1 MPRLVVSLA
10 LAGVALGAAAAS
22 SAAIVTPCRGCTV
35 QRIVLV
41 ESRATTTNT
50 SVPVHPGRMSGGDLF
65 LWAGGKYATPQG
77 LLSGTIMGF
86 GTFSSSK
93 PHAHFRG
100 TDFFQFDNGSTLV
113 TKGYSTA
120 VGPGRT
126 LPRSYRHAI
135 IGGTGRFFA
144 ATGEEVGYRL
154 KGGRY
159 RHELTVVL
167 PPKTAKVRTIRS
179 LAFLSVKTL
188 VDLSGPGT
196 EDVGD
201 QRVIVGDLRGEDD
214 AASIGL
220 YYVRSYILQVLDG
233 GAHQWLGGPI
243 AYRFASGGT
252 LAGAG
257 AYQRVPG
264 AAPGSLA
271 PAPRVITSGTGPYA
285 GYHGE
290 LIPEDVAPGVTFH
303 TIRLVKGDAS
313 APNERHHDVATS
325 SP

>member
-22 SAAIVTPCRGCTV
+22 SAATMTPCRGCTV

-77 LLSGTIMGF
+77 RLHGTIMGF
-86 GTFSSSK
+86 GTFSSSM

-120 VGPGRT
+120 VGPGRK
-126 LPRSYRHAI
+126 LPPSYRHAI

-179 LAFLSVKTL
+179 LTFLSVKD
-188 VDLSGPGT
+188 VIDRSGPGT

-201 QRVIVGDLRGEDD
+201 QRVVLGDLRGEDG
-214 AASIGL
+214 AQSLGV

-271 PAPRVITSGTGPYA
+271 PAPRVISSGTGPYA

-303 TIRLVKGDAS
+303 TIRLVKSDAS
-313 APNERHHDVATS
+313 GTNERHHDVATS